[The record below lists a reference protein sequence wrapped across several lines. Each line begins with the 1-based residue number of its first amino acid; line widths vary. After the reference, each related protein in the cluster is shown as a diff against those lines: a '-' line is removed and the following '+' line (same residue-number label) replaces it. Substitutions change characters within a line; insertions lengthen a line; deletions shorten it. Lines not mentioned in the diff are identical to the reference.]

1 MCGSPLSP
9 QSAGHQVM
17 RAEVTSRAFS
27 GLWYNGNTL
36 PGDRFSVAAQLYSTL
51 RESIKTKDSGWGITE
66 FALSAMLLS

>member
-17 RAEVTSRAFS
+17 RAEVTRRAFS

-36 PGDRFSVAAQLYSTL
+36 LGDHFSVAAQLYSRV
-51 RESIKTKDSGWGITE
+51 RESIKTKDSGWGIAE
-66 FALSAMLLS
+66 FALSTTLLS